1 MPGKA
6 YKAEK
11 LKIRRIGKACPVHLV
26 LLVIILK
33 DKKYRL
39 QFVPLRLRHRLPCV

>member
-11 LKIRRIGKACPVHLV
+11 LKIRCIGKACPVHLV

-39 QFVPLRLRHRLPCV
+39 QSLPFTILYRE